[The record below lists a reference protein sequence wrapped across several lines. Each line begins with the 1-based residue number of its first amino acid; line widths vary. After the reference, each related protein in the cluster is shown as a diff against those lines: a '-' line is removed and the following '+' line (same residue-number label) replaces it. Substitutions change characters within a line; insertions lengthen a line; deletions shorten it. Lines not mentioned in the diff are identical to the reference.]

1 MAPRKSPVKDRTD
14 KGKDRV
20 SVTMTV
26 INTLALVLTV
36 VIFVKMAIIQ
46 TTFKVDPAIV
56 KYFKAMDQEQT
67 ENPSRGNILDCNG
80 NYLAITTPMYQV
92 YMDCTIRKK
101 EFEEM
106 KDKKAGAEKE
116 AQWKEKARAL
126 AKGLSEIYGDKTADG
141 YYQYIL
147 NGREKGRMHAIIGRQ
162 IDRKTLS
169 RVRELPL
176 FNEGKFKGG
185 IIVETHYLRQ
195 YPYGALAYRVIGYV
209 KDNSKAGKNSH
220 IGIEG
225 KYDHILHGQEGRTWM
240 KVTDKKQTIRNLDSL
255 YVPAKDGADVRTTL
269 DIDLQ
274 DIVDRALRRQITEND
289 LIEGALAILL
299 DTKTGAIRS
308 MVNLQRDTAKGSP
321 LREQYNLAISQVGE
335 QGSVFKTVAL
345 MSLIE
350 DGYVTSLDQEIPS
363 RGGVFGKF
371 EPDKHVREYEA
382 ETGKK
387 TIPVRQGLKV
397 SSNYVFMTL
406 VTEAYGSN
414 PQKFYDRIFSYR
426 FADQFDFDID
436 GLGKPSLYT
445 PDKAGWSKLTLA
457 TASYGYSLAVTP
469 LHVAMF
475 YNAIANGGTM
485 MKPYL
490 VEDIEKDGV
499 ILEKRKPVVLNS
511 ICSAN
516 TAAMLTNGLKE
527 VTRKGG
533 TAPVLEKAKL
543 TVAGKTGT
551 AQVALSAAEH
561 PVKGDAYHDE
571 QGRWKNKGTF
581 VGFFPADDPRYTI
594 LISVYSK
601 LSRTSAYGGTAPAKA
616 VLEIVDNI
624 YSMDVNNGTRLSRSG
639 NIPDAD
645 PVYTEEKTG
654 GYVPDLKGLG
664 LKDAVYIAENN
675 AYKCTYEGKGH
686 VASQSPAAGKKLDK
700 GEVIHIVLK

>member
-1 MAPRKSPVKDRTD
+1 MAGRKQAVKVQTD

-20 SVTMTV
+20 SVTMSVINAMTV
-26 INTLALVLTV
+26 ILVI
-36 VIFVKMAIIQ
+36 VIFVKMGIIQ
-46 TTFKVDPAIV
+46 ATFNVDPELM
-56 KYFKAMDQEQT
+56 KYFKALDQEQT
-67 ENPSRGNILDCNG
+67 ENPNRGNILDCKG

-106 KDKKAGAEKE
+106 KDKKAGSEEE
-116 AQWKEKARAL
+116 AKWREKARAL
-126 AKGLSEIYGDKTADG
+126 SKGLAEIYGNKTADE
-141 YYQYIL
+141 YYQFIL
-147 NGREKGRMHAIIGRQ
+147 SGRERGRKHEAIGRQ
-162 IDRKTLS
+162 IDRNTLEK
-169 RVRELPL
+169 VRQLPL

-185 IIVETHYLRQ
+185 IIVETNYLRQ
-195 YPYGALAYRVIGYV
+195 YPYGSLAYRVIGYV

-240 KVTDKKQTIRNLDSL
+240 KVTDSKQTIRNLDSL
-255 YVPAKDGADVRTTL
+255 YIPAKDGSDVRTTL

-274 DIVDRALRRQITEND
+274 DIVDRALRKQIEEND
-289 LIEGALAILL
+289 LIEGALAILM
-299 DTKTGAIRS
+299 DTRTGAIRS
-308 MVNLQRDTAKGSP
+308 MVNLQRDTAAGSP

-335 QGSVFKTVAL
+335 QGSVFKTVSL

-371 EPDKHVREYEA
+371 TPDKHVREYEQ

-387 TIPVRQGLKV
+387 TIPIRQGLKV

-406 VTEAYGSN
+406 VTDAYGNN

-445 PDKAGWSKLTLA
+445 PDKPGWSKLTLA
-457 TASYGYSLAVTP
+457 TASYGYSLGVTP

-490 VEDIEKDGV
+490 VEDIEKEGV

-511 ICSAN
+511 ICSPQ
-516 TAAMLTNGLKE
+516 TARMLTDGLKE
-527 VTRKGG
+527 VTKKGG
-533 TAPVLEKAKL
+533 TAPVLENARL
-543 TVAGKTGT
+543 EVAGKTGT
-551 AQVALSAAEH
+551 AQVALTAAEH

-581 VGFFPADDPRYTI
+581 VGFFPADEPRYTI

-601 LSRTSAYGGTAPAKA
+601 LSKTSAYGGTAPARA
-616 VLEIVDNI
+616 VLEIVNSI
-624 YSMDVNNGTRLSRSG
+624 YAMEKTGG
-639 NIPDAD
+639 NALARTGGIPEAD
-645 PVYTEEKTG
+645 PVYTGEKTG

-664 LKDAVYIAENN
+664 LKDAIYIIENN
-675 AYKCTYEGKGH
+675 GYRCTYEGAGH
-686 VASQSPAAGKKLDK
+686 VASQSPAAKKKLEK
-700 GEVIHIVLK
+700 GEEIHIVLK